1 MNNSISSVKEFADNN
16 IERMQPYFYW
26 LFGIA
31 GIGDGTIIS
40 LLDVA
45 DSPEALYYAS
55 DEQIDGWQQEGIL
68 RSAQAK
74 NLKYARRKANL
85 YSTYDEMCA
94 KGIEMLPF
102 YHPQFPER
110 LKNIPNPPCV
120 LFVKGRVPEPTEKSV
135 AIIGARNCSQYG
147 KKMAREFAT
156 SLAEAG
162 VQIISGMALGIDGI
176 GQAAAIRAGGTS
188 FAVLGCGV
196 DICYPAQNRYIYE
209 ELHRC
214 GGVMSTYL
222 PGTEPLAKYFPPR
235 NRIISGLADA
245 LLVIEAREK
254 SGTLITVDMA
264 LEQGREVYA
273 VPGRLG
279 DVISEGCNKLIAQ
292 GAGIALSPEMLIEEL
307 AGAEHTRELTDRTSV
322 MLEGEELKL
331 YNLLDYYPQTFDEI
345 YKSFCANRKEKV
357 SVNMMMSML
366 LNICLKGYGK
376 QINGGMVYIKR
387 K

>member
-26 LFGIA
+26 LFGIS

-156 SLAEAG
+156 ALAEAG

-176 GQAAAIRAGGTS
+176 GQAAAIRAGGKS

-279 DVISEGCNKLIAQ
+279 DAISEGCNKLIAQ

-307 AGAEHTRELTDRTSV
+307 TGAEQARELTGRASV

-331 YNLLDYYPQTFDEI
+331 YYLLDYYPQTFDEI

-366 LNICLKGYGK
+366 LNICLKGYGE
-376 QINGGMVYIKR
+376 QINGGMAYIKR